1 MATQPGPLTRSYTYH
16 TEIPKECTNQQ
27 PCLLGVDEAGRGPVL
42 GPMVYSICYC
52 PIERSNDLGSLG
64 FADSKT
70 LNEKARDNLLDIICQ
85 NRDYIGW
92 GVRVLSPQDLSQWM
106 LRRNKYNLNSIA
118 HDTTIQLL
126 REALA
131 ANVNIKEVYID
142 TVGPPESYQAK
153 LSQLFPHIKITVAK
167 KADSLYPIV
176 SAASICAK
184 VTRDAVIKQWTFDEP
199 GADAI
204 ISREFGS
211 GYSSDPNTVKWLNS
225 HIDPVF
231 GFPGIVRFSWAT
243 CERLLEEKA
252 STIVWDEGQAK
263 ETTLPDQLQSSLST
277 TDRSVIFTHL
287 GMTPMRNL

>member
-1 MATQPGPLTRSYTYH
+1 ADG
-16 TEIPKECTNQQ
+16 Q

-52 PIERSNDLGSLG
+52 PLERSNDIKSLG

-70 LNEKARDNLLDIICQ
+70 LNEQERERLLQKICEH
-85 NRDYIGW
+85 RDYIGW
-92 GVRVLSPQDLSQWM
+92 GVRVLSPQDISQSM
-106 LRRNKYNLNSIA
+106 LRRNKYNLNSMA

-142 TVGPPESYQAK
+142 TVGPPESYEAK
-153 LSQLFPHIKITVAK
+153 LSQLFPYIKITVAK

-184 VTRDAVIKQWTFDEP
+184 VTRDTIIQQWSFAEP
-199 GADAI
+199 GADAVL
-204 ISREFGS
+204 SRAFGS
-211 GYSSDPNTVKWLNS
+211 GYSSDPNTVSWLRNNV
-225 HIDPVF
+225 DPVF

-243 CERLLEEKA
+243 CSRLLDETA
-252 STIVWDEGQAK
+252 SSVVW
-263 ETTLPDQLQSSLST
+263 
-277 TDRSVIFTHL
+277 
-287 GMTPMRNL
+287 